1 MKVFST
7 VSILVSVLGF
17 IAFGCVETHTE
28 SVPVIPASE
37 TDPDTFG
44 DYWFQGEAEISS
56 YELSQSRYG
65 EQRDGHAVLVF
76 VTEAFS
82 KSKHVKL
89 DRPNE
94 AGSDRVDI
102 MKLNFIKKFNTG
114 IYPYSMMQSVFTP
127 LKLNEFPHSLKTTAS
142 IQEWCGH
149 VFNQFNLRGDK
160 YQVEL
165 RSYFESEGD
174 VNKELDNAILEDEL
188 WNRIRINPESLPTGK
203 FEVIP
208 ALFASRLRHTDL
220 NVTTANASLE
230 KGAEETSYT
239 ISYPEDDRKITI
251 RFQTEFPHKILGWE
265 ETYTNFSGKE
275 VTTSATLK
283 ETIKGPYWQQ
293 NGTEHN
299 YLREEL
305 GLSD

>member
-1 MKVFST
+1 MKVFSNISFLIT
-7 VSILVSVLGF
+7 VLSLITV
-17 IAFGCVETHTE
+17 GCVETQTE
-28 SVPVIPASE
+28 PVPVLPASE

-89 DRPNE
+89 DKPNE
-94 AGSDRVDI
+94 AGNDRVDI

-127 LKLNEFPHSLKTTAS
+127 LKLNEYPRSLKTTAS

-149 VFNQFNLRGDK
+149 VFNQFNLRGNK

-188 WNRIRINPESLPTGK
+188 WNRIRINPRSLPTGE
-203 FEVIP
+203 FDVIP
-208 ALFASRLRHTDL
+208 ALFDSRLRHTNL
-220 NVTTANASLE
+220 NVTTADASLE
-230 KGAEETSYT
+230 EGTEETIYT
-239 ISYPEDDRKITI
+239 INYPNDNREIII
-251 RFQTEFPHKILGWE
+251 RFQTQFPHKILGWE
-265 ETYTNFSGKE
+265 ETYTSFSGKE

-299 YLREEL
+299 YLRQEL